1 MSTVRFAVKFK
12 RCAVVAMLL
21 FAGCV
26 ASSGAMAQGAEET
39 ALDRYVNT
47 PDPHYAYELLH
58 WNDEAGYNTYVL
70 EMTSQKWLDEETV
83 DRPIWKHWL
92 VIVRPDEV
100 DTNIGFL
107 YIGAGNNTDDAPAQ
121 ASPRIVALA
130 QATNSVVG
138 QLYMVPNQ
146 PLTFVWDETRKR
158 YEDEIIAYTWD
169 KYLRGGDEKWPL
181 RLPMTKSAVRAMDT
195 ITSFAADDRL
205 GNLTVDRF
213 VVAGGSKRGWTTW
226 TTAAVD
232 DRVVAIAPIVID
244 MLNMEPS
251 FIHHY
256 EVYGRYAE
264 AIRDYEEMKIMDWL
278 GTPEND
284 ALMKLVEP
292 YEYRSRYT
300 MPKFMINA
308 AGDQFFIPDSSQFY
322 FDDLPGEKYMR
333 YVPNG
338 DHGLGGTDALES
350 LVAWY
355 HAIVN
360 DVKRPEF
367 SWTFDGDNTIRVTA
381 EGEPSAVKLWRAT
394 NADARNFQLQT
405 IGPAWASTDL
415 RLGADGSYRGAVQVP
430 LKGWTAFF
438 VELTYPSGTSVPFK
452 FTTAVRVVPDVKP
465 FKFRYSSK
473 SDRAE
478 PPKHR

>member
-1 MSTVRFAVKFK
+1 MSTVRFAMKFK
-12 RCAVVAMLL
+12 RSAAVAMLL
-21 FAGCV
+21 FVGCV

-213 VVAGGSKRGWTTW
+213 VVAGGSKRGWTISHNPGRLFPSASLVKIPIMVALYQAEVKGHISLDDSFPILRRLKARGSGNLRYNKPGTRFTVRELIYRMITESDNTATNVLANMFGLEYYNAQFLNLGLSHTNFSRMIMDLRKRNRGIDNY
-226 TTAAVD
+226 TTAEDMAQVHAQMVSIPALAYLD
-232 DRVVAIAPIVID
+232 VIERLEPLDAASAAARDRLLAW
-244 MLNMEPS
+244 N
-251 FIHHY
+251 
-256 EVYGRYAE
+256 G
-264 AIRDYEEMKIMDWL
+264 EM
-278 GTPEND
+278 G
-284 ALMKLVEP
+284 ARLVEP
-292 YEYRSRYT
+292 TIYS
-300 MPKFMINA
+300 A
-308 AGDQFFIPDSSQFY
+308 
-322 FDDLPGEKYMR
+322 MR
-333 YVPNG
+333 
-338 DHGLGGTDALES
+338 DALLKEV
-350 LVAWY
+350 LET
-355 HAIVN
+355 N
-360 DVKRPEF
+360 LTE
-367 SWTFDGDNTIRVTA
+367 
-381 EGEPSAVKLWRAT
+381 KL
-394 NADARNFQLQT
+394 ADDA
-405 IGPAWASTDL
+405 
-415 RLGADGSYRGAVQVP
+415 
-430 LKGWTAFF
+430 
-438 VELTYPSGTSVPFK
+438 
-452 FTTAVRVVPDVKP
+452 
-465 FKFRYSSK
+465 
-473 SDRAE
+473 
-478 PPKHR
+478 